1 MNGGKGVVDEQES
14 REREREEDNSDT
26 RHTLVLSSPREYLMR
41 HRQRGEKKFS
51 GKKFWNERMREKR
64 FRGTD
69 DKSAGDN

>member
-14 REREREEDNSDT
+14 REREREEDNSET

-41 HRQRGEKKFS
+41 HRQRGEKKF
-51 GKKFWNERMREKR
+51 WNERMREKR